1 MLKNER
7 NAYTSPQVRVVNVGP
22 RKIICQSDVT
32 DGVSISCM
40 VIDESED
47 DSAFN

>member
-22 RKIICQSDVT
+22 RKLICLSNETESDAIT
-32 DGVSISCM
+32 SMG
-40 VIDESED
+40 IDKSED